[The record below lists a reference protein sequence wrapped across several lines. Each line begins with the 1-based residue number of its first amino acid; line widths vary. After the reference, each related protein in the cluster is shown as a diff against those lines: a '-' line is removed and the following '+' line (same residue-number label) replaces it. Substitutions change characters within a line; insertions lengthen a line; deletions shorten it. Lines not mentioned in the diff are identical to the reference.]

1 MLSVNIQSLNSKFNA
16 LDSLIADLI
25 KNNVDLSLLA
35 LQEIWQVDHP
45 DLFEINGYNFFHSQ
59 RTKHKGG
66 GIGFYINSELPCRVI
81 PDLSIFH
88 EKIFECL
95 TVEVII
101 NKKKHF
107 ISNIYRSPSLITENV
122 NRFLELF
129 EEFLSKLDKSDCP
142 YILLL
147 DSNINLLKLPSCN
160 LSQNYLEMLHNNSF
174 LQLVRKATR
183 IQGKHFSLIDHICVK
198 NDQNPYLTGTL
209 ISDISDHF
217 FNFIS
222 LSSTKKISTQNSTK
236 GYRLERIINSKTKEK
251 FCDALNEICTM
262 DQCNVFI

>member
-174 LQLVRKATR
+174 LQLVHKATR
-183 IQGKHFSLIDHICVK
+183 IHGKHLSLIDHICV
-198 NDQNPYLTGTL
+198 NNEQNPYLTGTL
-209 ISDISDHF
+209 ISDISGHF
-217 FNFIS
+217 F
-222 LSSTKKISTQNSTK
+222 
-236 GYRLERIINSKTKEK
+236 
-251 FCDALNEICTM
+251 
-262 DQCNVFI
+262 